1 MDCTQQQKINI
12 NYKTNSSDNILY
24 NNLYVQFGVSF
35 GEGTDSKIE
44 PSSSVRTHFTE
55 PYMIETFTKDEANMY
70 RIVANEGVFII
81 RIDDINIKFRGEH
94 PNYNYEYGVRIVV
107 DLNKKPVYLYSGGSS
122 YPTNTIER
130 DGGCWD
136 LPNGRSFNLDQ
147 NSNAK
152 FQWSTAKALSKGQ
165 KCTQQQMNMGI
176 EERHE
181 NTGMVYI
188 TCIPINKKTRKQPEA
203 YIYRGGSSDGV
214 QMRGGVTR
222 GGSHAARVGYGSA
235 AATNSASSDFLPFSN
250 GRYVLPIRFRIDKQ
264 NYKENDGTSVRC
276 AKNFKFAQSVEQ
288 LQQNTDVMGDESSD
302 EE

>member
-1 MDCTQQQKINI
+1 MDCVQQNKINI

-81 RIDDINIKFRGEH
+81 RVDDINIKFRGEH
-94 PNYNYEYGVRIVV
+94 PDYNYEYGVRIVV

-165 KCTQQQMNMGI
+165 KYTQQQEDMGV

-188 TCIPINKKTRKQPEA
+188 TCIPIYKKTRKQPEVS
-203 YIYRGGSSDGV
+203 IYRGSGI
-214 QMRGGVTR
+214 TR
-222 GGSHAARVGYGSA
+222 GGTHAARVGYGSA
-235 AATNSASSDFLPFSN
+235 AATNSISSDFIPFSN
-250 GRYVLPIRFRIDKQ
+250 GRYVLPVRFRIDKQ
-264 NYKENDGTSVRC
+264 NYKKKYTASVRC
-276 AKNFKFAQSVEQ
+276 AKNIKFAHSVEQ
-288 LQQNTDVMGDESSD
+288 LQQNTAVMGDESSD